1 MASKLPR
8 NIYLDPFLVPI
19 TPDEQKALTPIQIL
33 FSADARGMLPE
44 FISQLLGT
52 PGQRYYLQRDHG
64 KTCLT
69 RYTPNTHTPSEAEI
83 ATQLNFAAAV
93 AAWQALTTEQKEVW
107 NHDSRGEDR
116 ALPGYQLFLSEFLK
130 GRI

>member
-8 NIYLDPFLVPI
+8 IIIVDPFMVPP
-19 TPDEQKALTPIQIL
+19 TPAEQKALTPAL
-33 FSADARGMLPE
+33 VLLSADARGKIPSGLNAY
-44 FISQLLGT
+44 LGD
-52 PGQRYYLQRDHG
+52 PDQDFYYQRDHG

-69 RYTPNTHTPSEAEI
+69 RFKNGPYVKTPARLAQQGI
-83 ATQLNFAAAV
+83 FRRAV
-93 AAWQALTTEQKEVW
+93 AAWQALTTEQEEVW